1 MTKLTDE
8 AKKAIGEIRPSLL
21 ATASRTESQM
31 SRPRDR
37 CAFWMMNMLYLQT
50 LPLPELSPTSGRIP
64 RWPSSV

>member
-21 ATASRTESQM
+21 ATAGATGK
-31 SRPRDR
+31 R
-37 CAFWMMNMLYLQT
+37 CACWMMTMLYSQT
-50 LPLPELSPTSGRIP
+50 LPLPGLSPTSGRIP